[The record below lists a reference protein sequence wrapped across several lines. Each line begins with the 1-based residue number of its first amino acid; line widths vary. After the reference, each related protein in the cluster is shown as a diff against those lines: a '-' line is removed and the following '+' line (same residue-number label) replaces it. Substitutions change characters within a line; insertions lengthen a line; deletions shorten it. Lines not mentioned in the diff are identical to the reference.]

1 LEGVLQQQHNH
12 STRTGFSCVSGNQL
26 HPTIVSS
33 RINKPLDLTA
43 AIMSVFSKIKL
54 SRKAAKE
61 HKHKV
66 AEKEADKPVKV
77 PYRHVPTHAA
87 VDALSG
93 APSSWQQEDRSK
105 IMEHHKRRSQ
115 MVISRTGSSL
125 STTSYMN
132 AAAGPSSQAPPLPRN
147 NSYNSYNPTWFNRD
161 GDVYYLNSEPQ
172 HKKFKPSRGHSY
184 HDSGIGPSPLVT
196 ATPSEGTSSLSSL
209 RQAETPVLLTSPS
222 QSPVNTRLTCNAE
235 VSPVVSSGNST
246 TSNSS
251 DHLEIAVAPNA
262 NPDRMSIR
270 PQPMVYPEKD
280 IFERLHTSTTR
291 KLGEAPLFDG
301 PPEVA
306 KPIANIVAQEKPK
319 KSRWSLMGKKNAAAI
334 TV

>member
-196 ATPSEGTSSLSSL
+196 ATPSE
-209 RQAETPVLLTSPS
+209 
-222 QSPVNTRLTCNAE
+222 E